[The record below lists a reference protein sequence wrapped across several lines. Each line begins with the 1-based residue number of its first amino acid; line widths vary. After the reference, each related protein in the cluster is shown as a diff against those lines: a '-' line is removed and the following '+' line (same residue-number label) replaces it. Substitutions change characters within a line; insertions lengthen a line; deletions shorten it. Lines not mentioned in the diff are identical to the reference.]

1 MSNFNNQENKNAFM
15 SFLKNYHEYLYI
27 QNIVEFFD
35 KYGENSADSEFM
47 KEAVKLYKMV
57 KEKKSVEEV
66 NNFVIELKKKP
77 ISYGDLRTLFG

>member
-1 MSNFNNQENKNAFM
+1 MSNSNEKVDKVAFLN
-15 SFLKNYHEYLYI
+15 FLKIYQEYLYI

-35 KYGENSADSEFM
+35 KYGENSADSDFM

-57 KEKKSVEEV
+57 KEKKSEEEV